1 PCLFNRVCWQHLLYA
16 LVNLVIN
23 VNRLDLVSNYLIFL
37 KMLNTL
43 RSVCHGVGRTLG
55 LRTLQTTSSLQHDS
69 LFVHRDSPEDNVDMK
84 FEFTPDNKK
93 RVEALL
99 AIYPEGHK
107 RAAMIPLLDL
117 AQRQHGWLPISAMH
131 TVADILKLPKMRVYE
146 VATFYTM
153 FMRKPTGKYHL
164 QICTT
169 TPCWLRGSD
178 EILEKIKQDLGLE
191 VGGTT
196 ADGMFTLSEVECLGA
211 CVNAPMV
218 QINDDYYEDLTVQD
232 TENILNDLKCG
243 NKPQA
248 GPRNGRFAAEP
259 IGPPTSLKGDPPGP
273 GFGVRADL

>member
-1 PCLFNRVCWQHLLYA
+1 MLSSIRNIGRLWHKG
-16 LVNLVIN
+16 LV
-23 VNRLDLVSNYLIFL
+23 
-37 KMLNTL
+37 
-43 RSVCHGVGRTLG
+43 RS
-55 LRTLQTTSSLQHDS
+55 LQTSSALQHDS
-69 LFVHRDSPEDNVDMK
+69 LFVHRDTPEDNPDIC
-84 FEFTPDNKK
+84 FEFTPDNE
-93 RVEALL
+93 RRAEAIL

-131 TVADILKLPKMRVYE
+131 KVAEILELPRMRVYE

-153 FMRKPTGKYHL
+153 FIRKPIGRYHL

-178 EILEKIKQDLGLE
+178 EILEAMKCKLKID

-196 ADGMFTLSEVECLGA
+196 GDGLFTLSEVECLGA

-218 QINDDYYEDLTVQD
+218 QINDDYYEDLTCKD
-232 TENILNDLKCG
+232 INEILDDLKCG
-243 NKPQA
+243 KRPRA

-259 IGPPTSLKGDPPGP
+259 LGQPTSLKIEPSGP
-273 GFGVRADL
+273 GVGVRSDL